1 MKYNFVEWINSQIC
15 VVYGVKHLS
24 CTKREAIFFFQRI
37 SKMETVSALN
47 VIIFSRRK
55 TKWKDE
61 ILECLSIQ
69 YATIDSWSWKNGWH
83 FDALP
88 TEVHNGC
95 SKIYSVLRDSK
106 LRMHKARTRGSERS
120 QANLKKHFR
129 FVLAWHQLESQFAL
143 LSTRLDSLDS
153 VNTKRTV
160 NLKHWHKIVRIILAR
175 GRAKIPWFIVK
186 SGPLLQGYRA
196 VRLILYPPISVE
208 YIYLFIYLF
217 TFSIFSGVGTG
228 QLPAFHCVTLSK
240 FS

>member
-1 MKYNFVEWINSQIC
+1 M
-15 VVYGVKHLS
+15 
-24 CTKREAIFFFQRI
+24 
-37 SKMETVSALN
+37 
-47 VIIFSRRK
+47 
-55 TKWKDE
+55 
-61 ILECLSIQ
+61 
-69 YATIDSWSWKNGWH
+69 
-83 FDALP
+83 
-88 TEVHNGC
+88 HNGC

-129 FVLAWHQLESQFAL
+129 FALAWHQLESQFAL

-160 NLKHWHKIVRIILAR
+160 NLKHWHKIVRIIPAW

-186 SGPLLQGYRA
+186 SDPLLQGYRA

-217 TFSIFSGVGTG
+217 IYFFYFLWRRHRTNF
-228 QLPAFHCVTLSK
+228 QLSTMLHFWNFLKIYISLHIHHK
-240 FS
+240 I